1 MQWYVIQTK
10 PRQEFRAEENLKNQG
25 YEIFLPTS
33 TVEKLLKSQIKI
45 QKEPLFSR
53 YLFIRLDQISSNW
66 APVRSTRGVS
76 NFLRF
81 GAQST
86 PSVVNEELIDLLKT
100 KSEQQNGSKPLFNE
114 HDLIRIKEGPF
125 KDQEGLFQKMI
136 TTNSGE
142 IRALLLIELL
152 GKQQRVALPIQSI
165 QTKI

>member
-1 MQWYVIQTK
+1 M
-10 PRQEFRAEENLKNQG
+10 
-25 YEIFLPTS
+25 
-33 TVEKLLKSQIKI
+33 
-45 QKEPLFSR
+45 
-53 YLFIRLDQISSNW
+53 
-66 APVRSTRGVS
+66 
-76 NFLRF
+76 RF

-86 PSVVNEELIDLLKT
+86 PSVVDEVLIDVLKT

-165 QTKI
+165 QSKTN